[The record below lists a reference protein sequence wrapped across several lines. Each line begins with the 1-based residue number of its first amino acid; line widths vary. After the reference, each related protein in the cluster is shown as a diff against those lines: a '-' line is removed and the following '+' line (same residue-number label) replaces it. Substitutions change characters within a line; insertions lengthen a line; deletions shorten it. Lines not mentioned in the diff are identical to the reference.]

1 MTTGERA
8 VLASRWWLGLAITV
22 AVATAPRVAWFATHP
37 VELSPDTFGYLNVAR
52 EWRGLAQP
60 HEWDAKAHLPADNQA
75 ARTPGYPILLNII
88 FALSG
93 HSASP
98 PDVVDRMGLRG
109 AGSRHLAHLST
120 DENVR
125 AVHAVQVV
133 LGITAAGIAFALLFR
148 WTQGLVV
155 SCVGALLAVGLNP
168 QWIVV
173 FEPAVLTEITS
184 AWLLLA
190 IVGIVSR
197 ERANRLRDLIVSGAC
212 GYAVLVRPPMIFAV
226 APVLVFLI
234 WTRDQ
239 NLKSRAAI
247 LGPALGLVV
256 SLVVFNGLRYGYW
269 GVTSAAGAF
278 MLTHARAHP
287 EALREP
293 IRETAVRFK
302 NSLFIGQSTLTALN
316 EQRQPYLESAK
327 QVQAAALH
335 FILDHP
341 LLYVRSV
348 VPAGVEFWSPN
359 VRMFPADLNI
369 VRAHSLFLWY
379 TIVALESVLT
389 MLSVG
394 VFVWP
399 VAPTARLAASI
410 FIVSS
415 IGVALTA
422 GGEIRRYAMP
432 VEPLRLMCGVQV
444 ACLLAQRGNRTQPR
458 PLE

>member
-1 MTTGERA
+1 M
-8 VLASRWWLGLAITV
+8 ITL
-22 AVATAPRVAWFATHP
+22 AVATAPRVAWFATHQ
-37 VELSPDTFGYLNVAR
+37 VELTPDTFGYLNVAR

-60 HEWDAKAHLPADNQA
+60 PEWDAKAHLPADNQA
-75 ARTPGYPILLNII
+75 ARTPGYPVLLNAI

-98 PDVVDRMGLRG
+98 ADVVDGMSRRG
-109 AGSRHLAHLST
+109 AGRRHLAHLGT

-133 LGITAAGIAFALLFR
+133 LGIAAAGIAFALVFA
-148 WTQGLVV
+148 WTRRVAV
-155 SCVGALLAVGLNP
+155 SCVAALIAVGLNP

-190 IVGIVSR
+190 TMGMVSR
-197 ERANRLRDLIVSGAC
+197 DRATTSQDLIISMTCGA
-212 GYAVLVRPPMIFAV
+212 AVLVRPPMIFAV
-226 APVLVFLI
+226 APILVFLV
-234 WTRDQ
+234 WMRRGTVKR
-239 NLKSRAAI
+239 RAAI
-247 LGPALGLVV
+247 LVPALGLVA

-278 MLTHARAHP
+278 ILTHARAYP
-287 EALREP
+287 ETLREP

-316 EQRQPYLESAK
+316 EQRVPYLESAK
-327 QVQAAALH
+327 LVQAAALH
-335 FILDHP
+335 FIVDHP
-341 LLYVRSV
+341 MLYLRSV
-348 VPAGVEFWSPN
+348 VPAGIEFWSPN
-359 VRMFPADLNI
+359 VRMLPAELNV

-379 TIVALESVLT
+379 AIVALESVLT
-389 MLSVG
+389 MMSLG
-394 VFVWP
+394 VFVVP
-399 VAPTARLAASI
+399 APPTARLAASI

-415 IGVALTA
+415 IGVAFTA

-432 VEPLRLMCGVQV
+432 VEPLRLMCGVLV
-444 ACLLAQRGNRTQPR
+444 VYLLVTRHR
-458 PLE
+458 PSIVNAVRSGAV